1 VTVVSNTS
9 PITSLA
15 GVGQL
20 NLLQQ
25 LYGSIIIPQ
34 AVYTEM
40 VEAGSLVPGAIE
52 VQTLPWIQT
61 RQVANQEL
69 VTELLEELNLGEA
82 QAIVLA
88 LELKAE
94 LLLLDELPGRTIAS
108 QYGLN
113 ITGVLGI
120 LLEAKRNGSIPAV
133 KPLMDRLIEQV
144 AFRVSSRLYAEVLQS
159 AGE

>member
-1 VTVVSNTS
+1 MTVVSNTS

-25 LYGSIIIPQ
+25 LYGSIIIPP

-40 VEAGSLVPGAIE
+40 VGAGSLVPGAIE

-61 RQVANQEL
+61 REVVNQEL

>member
-25 LYGSIIIPQ
+25 LYGSIIILQ